1 MSDMFEGAGVILF
14 GIAAVIGIVIVIV
27 AGVRMSENISENNT
41 RAKIEKTR
49 ACSTIQEEPLRV
61 FCVTNGGR

>member
-1 MSDMFEGAGVILF
+1 MFEGMGITLCV
-14 GIAAVIGIVIVIV
+14 IAAIVGVVIVCV